1 MNARRVTSRHGW
13 RVGLLAI
20 AAAFGSDACGQD
32 AERPPT
38 VVPDRDPTPVS
49 AEFSVSVDLAHA
61 ALSEAAHPTLEPSP
75 EPVTIGG
82 GSEQLALRAFAKR
95 VVNRPGL
102 AWIDIFLENHA
113 DSALRDVVVEV
124 NGTDALYDWTRDPF
138 AGPTDQRRIPIGP
151 IASGGLGHVVIGL
164 PAGGLRSLAVAAR
177 GIMTNRAPT
186 SSAALAVSPDG
197 SEAWIPFAD
206 ADTVAVIDTRS
217 DARVADIHVPGRPSS
232 IAVTPD
238 GALVLVS
245 AAAANTV
252 SVIDRRSRR
261 VLQTLGESDGIGRE
275 PRNIVLTP
283 DGGRAFVSAYVGD
296 TITSLVRNDD
306 HYRVEGA
313 VQIGRRPTGMAVTA
327 DGGALLVAHHLPRGP
342 VTGNEAWI
350 SVLSTGPL
358 STVKELPIHD
368 HFNVDRAHCIADV
381 FHVSPERMTTEG
393 TATQLAGVFLAP
405 SGGEA
410 WVPGTRVAGAAL
422 VWERGPKVDPEL
434 TSLAAIRP
442 GELLPPFVFVFDA
455 RESKDVDRF
464 IAPGG
469 VERPVAPE
477 YLSCARYQTELEW
490 VGRDLVPSA
499 PGEQVNRFVAFP
511 SGISGLSES
520 GVARAVAFTRG
531 GRRALVLSTLAD
543 EILVVDAATHHPA
556 SQLHFTLSGS
566 NPTGIA
572 VTPDGR
578 KAYVSYAS
586 STFASVLDLGA
597 LDAAA
602 AKGPSFVP
610 YQYREVKDVPQVG
623 LAFGSKHL
631 VRKIA
636 DVPERPPLREIG
648 QVPLVDRDPVDP
660 VLRRGQVLFNSSN
673 PDKWPSLTK
682 SRNGAC
688 ASCHP
693 DGGTDGSMWAT
704 MEGERRTISLRGGV
718 EGRGW
723 LHASATHP
731 NAEEFVATVVRERL
745 GGDLS
750 GDDVRALAT
759 YVRRG
764 IPRLQSPRVD
774 AARAEKGARVFAARC
789 ATCHAPD
796 NGKGGEDASREP
808 QLFDLGTAV
817 DDAHVALAPFFESL
831 LTKREATVLHALRG
845 DRALGPGD
853 PVSEALDFR
862 QRPAR
867 ARGMFKAP
875 SLVGAWDAPLYFHDG
890 RFQSLEDAVGYMDRQ
905 LGLGLSPD
913 DKACVI
919 EHLKT
924 L

>member
-1 MNARRVTSRHGW
+1 MSRRSW
-13 RVGLLAI
+13 RVALLAV
-20 AAAFGSDACGQD
+20 AALFGADACGED

-49 AEFSVSVDLAHA
+49 AEFSVTLDLGHA
-61 ALSEAAHPTLEPSP
+61 ALSEAVHPTLEPSP
-75 EPVTIGG
+75 DPVTIRG

-95 VVNRPGL
+95 VVHRPGL
-102 AWIDIFLENHA
+102 AWIDVFLENRA
-113 DSALRDVVVEV
+113 DAALRDVVLEV
-124 NGTDALYDWTRDPF
+124 NGAPQLHDWTRDPF
-138 AGPTDQRRIPIGP
+138 AGATEQRRISVGP
-151 IASGGLGHVVIGL
+151 IASGGLGHVVLGL
-164 PAGGLRSLAVAAR
+164 PAGGVQSLAVVAR
-177 GIMTNRAPT
+177 AIMTLRGPT
-186 SSAALAVSPDG
+186 SSATLAVAPDG
-197 SEAWIPFAD
+197 FEAWIPFAD
-206 ADTVAVIDTRS
+206 ADTVAVVDTRT
-217 DARVADIHVPGRPSS
+217 DARVANVPVPGRPSS
-232 IAVTPD
+232 VAVTPD
-238 GALVLVS
+238 GALVLVTS
-245 AAAANTV
+245 AAANTV

-275 PRNIVLTP
+275 PRNVVLTP

-296 TITSLVRNDD
+296 TVTSLVRNDD
-306 HYRVEGA
+306 HYRVELA
-313 VQIGRRPTGMAVTA
+313 AQIGRRPTGMAVTA
-327 DGGALLVAHHLPRGP
+327 DGKALLVAHHLPRGP

-350 SVLSTGPL
+350 SVLSTAPL
-358 STVKELPIHD
+358 AMVKEVPIHD
-368 HFNVDRAHCIADV
+368 HFNVDRARCIADV

-422 VWERGPKVDPEL
+422 VWERGPKVAPEL

-455 RESKDVDRF
+455 RDSKDVDRL

-469 VERPVAPE
+469 VERPVATE

-499 PGEQVNRFVAFP
+499 PGEQVNRFLAFP

-520 GVARAVAFTRG
+520 GLARAIAFTRG

-566 NPTGIA
+566 NPTGIV
-572 VTPDGR
+572 VTPDGK

-597 LDAAA
+597 LDHAA

-610 YQYREVKDVPQVG
+610 YAYREVKDVPQVG
-623 LAFGSKHL
+623 LAFGAKHL
-631 VRKIA
+631 VRNIA
-636 DVPERPPLREIG
+636 GVPARPPLREIA
-648 QVPLVDRDPVDP
+648 QVALLDRDPVDP
-660 VLRRGQVLFNSSN
+660 LLRRGQVLFNSSN
-673 PDKWPSLTK
+673 PDKWPSITR
-682 SRNGAC
+682 SRLGAC
-688 ASCHP
+688 AACHP

-704 MEGERRTISLRGGV
+704 MEGERRTMSLRGGV

-723 LHASATHP
+723 LHASATHRD
-731 NAEEFVATVVRERL
+731 AEEFVATVVRERL

-750 GDDVRALAT
+750 GDDVRALAA

-774 AARAEKGARVFAARC
+774 AARAEKGARVFARRC
-789 ATCHAPD
+789 ATCHSAD
-796 NGKGGEDASREP
+796 KGRPGEGGSREP
-808 QLFDLGTAV
+808 QLFDVRTAV
-817 DDAHVALAPFFESL
+817 DDAHVALSPFFESL
-831 LTKREATVLHALRG
+831 LTKREATILHLLRG

-853 PVSEALDFR
+853 PVAEALDFR

-875 SLVGAWDAPLYFHDG
+875 SLVNAWDTPLYFHDG
-890 RFQSLEDAVGYMDRQ
+890 RFQSLEDAVGYMNQQ
-905 LGLGLSPD
+905 LGLDLSQD
-913 DKACVI
+913 DIASVI